1 MKKVLITIVYMVL
14 AIPAIFSQEIDE
26 KLRFHLAPESVI
38 VYGSESE
45 TKGFTLIDEFEDNY
59 SFKLTNKLYKV
70 NLFFDLGKKETLRHV
85 ITKILDTIDSS
96 ENPKQLIWK
105 KTNVKRKPV
114 YTIELA
120 ERKIK
125 IRLYR
130 KRMDTETYGIINQLG
145 KRILEEIND

>member
-59 SFKLTNKLYKV
+59 SFKLTN
-70 NLFFDLGKKETLRHV
+70 KKETLRHV